1 MKFLR
6 KASIIIVMNEN
17 ESKKQEALKGIYNN
31 IDLWMKLQVEDNIKQ
46 GASKEDALDF
56 AKEELMD
63 SLSYDYS

>member
-1 MKFLR
+1 
-6 KASIIIVMNEN
+6 MNEN
-17 ESKKQEALKGIYNN
+17 ESRKQEALKGIYNN

-63 SLSYDYS
+63 SLSYDYSWSAAGFDL

>member
-1 MKFLR
+1 
-6 KASIIIVMNEN
+6 MNEN